1 MKSKTSLFNRTI
13 FKKNIT
19 HYWPAWALYLVYLF
33 LAMPY
38 FMWIMLQDYDYY
50 NELEAVE
57 RGLYAIN
64 GVVRAGM
71 MVPVIFVVSTIMA
84 MLVFSY
90 LYTARNANMIHALP
104 VTRTEL
110 FITNYL
116 SGLAFLLIPQ
126 ILTFIVTA
134 LVALVNNV
142 TCIQYAFYGMLC
154 AAGMTIF
161 FYSMAVF
168 VAMFTG
174 QVLAVGAYSLII
186 NLLYVGCV
194 GLVGMFQSMVSYG
207 ASGEITIGQS
217 AMLSPLYYLWTNTG
231 VDTVFGTTGKLESI
245 QINGYTTIL
254 GYTVV
259 GIVLIA
265 AAYVLYQRRHVETAG
280 DLVSIGI
287 IKPIFRWGVAVC
299 GGFTMAMLFASS
311 TNQYKINK
319 IYLLII
325 IGVLVFGILCFFLAE
340 MLLEKNFRVFKKNR
354 LIECGVLSVLS
365 VLVVLL
371 FRFDAFGIERYQPK
385 AEEIEKAFVYMDF
398 VIDVDDEDVD
408 AVLELQKEIIK
419 NKNEYLDLAAST
431 NTGYYYTTFRY
442 YLKDGTCYTRR
453 YPVPTTE
460 EYLGREDSA
469 AVWLL
474 AYEKEPK
481 RMARNILGTNYEE
494 NIYFSANISVHDEGD
509 TYHTETFGTDGAE
522 EIAKALLLDIEEGN
536 MSDVYLYALQR
547 DTFEEY
553 SGIELNYVNP
563 NGNPSVWS
571 YYYDYFALV
580 GDQAAGKRDREKTE
594 NTSVYVRL
602 TPQCRN
608 LLKVLNDL
616 GITEDMLK

>member
-50 NELEAVE
+50 NEVDMVE

-71 MVPVIFVVSTIMA
+71 MVPVIFIVSTIMA

-104 VTRTEL
+104 VTRREL

-154 AAGMTIF
+154 AAGMTVF

-174 QVLAVGAYSLII
+174 QVLAVGAYSLIM

-194 GLVGMFQSMVSYG
+194 NLVGMFQTMVSYG
-207 ASGEITIGQS
+207 ASGDISIGKS
-217 AMLSPLYYLWTNTG
+217 AVLSPLYYLFTHTSVNAAYG
-231 VDTVFGTTGKLESI
+231 MTGKLESI
-245 QINGYTTIL
+245 EIIGSATIFGYTL
-254 GYTVV
+254 V
-259 GIVLIA
+259 GIALMV
-265 AAYVLYQRRHVETAG
+265 AAYILYQRRHIETAG

-287 IKPIFRWGVAVC
+287 IKPIFRWGVAIC
-299 GGFTMAMLFASS
+299 GGFTMAMLFASA

-319 IYLLII
+319 IYSLII
-325 IGVLVFGILCFFLAE
+325 IGVLAFGILSFFLAE

-354 LIECGVLSVLS
+354 LIECGVMSALS
-365 VLVVLL
+365 VLVVVL

-385 AEEIEKAFVYMDF
+385 PDEIQKAFVYMDY
-398 VIDVDDEDVD
+398 VIEVDDEDVET
-408 AVLELQKEIIK
+408 VLELQKEIIK

-442 YLKDGTCYTRR
+442 YLKDGSCYTRR
-453 YPVPTTE
+453 YPVPTTD
-460 EYLGREDSA
+460 EYLSREDSA

-474 AYEKEPK
+474 DYEKEPE
-481 RMARNILGTNYEE
+481 RLARSILGTNYRE
-494 NIYFSANISVHDEGD
+494 NIYFSASINVHDEED
-509 TYHTETFGTDGAE
+509 TYHTETFGADNAE
-522 EIAKALLLDIEEGN
+522 RIAKALLLDIEEGN
-536 MSDVYLYALQR
+536 MDDVYRYAVQR
-547 DTFEEY
+547 DTYEEY
-553 SGIELNYVNP
+553 SGIELNYVNS

-580 GDQAAGKRDREKTE
+580 GDQAAGKSAREKAE
-594 NTSVYVRL
+594 NNNVYFHL
-602 TPQCRN
+602 TPQCSN
-608 LLKVLNDL
+608 LLKVLEDL
-616 GITEDMLK
+616 GITRDMLK